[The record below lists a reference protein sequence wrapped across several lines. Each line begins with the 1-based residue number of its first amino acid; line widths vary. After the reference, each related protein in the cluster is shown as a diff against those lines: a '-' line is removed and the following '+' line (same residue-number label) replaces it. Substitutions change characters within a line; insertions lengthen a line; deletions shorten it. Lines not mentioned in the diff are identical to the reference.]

1 MVLLQENS
9 SFRKAEPNKAV
20 VFGFA
25 GKVKEKKRKTTINCD
40 TGEEAAPYRTT
51 EKNQY

>member
-25 GKVKEKKRKTTINCD
+25 GKVKEKKTNINCD

-51 EKNQY
+51 ENNQY

>member
-25 GKVKEKKRKTTINCD
+25 GKVKEKKNINCD

-51 EKNQY
+51 ENNQY